1 MKGSWHENTAALN
14 AARPQ
19 LIPQSWRIQ
28 NVYSI
33 LTRRDARLARIEGRL
48 GLIEVA

>member
-1 MKGSWHENTAALN
+1 MKDSWHESAAALI

-19 LIPQSWRIQ
+19 LIPQSWRIR
-28 NVYSI
+28 NVYSM
-33 LTRRDARLARIEGRL
+33 LTRRNARLERIKRRL

>member
-1 MKGSWHENTAALN
+1 MKDSWHENAEALK

-19 LIPQSWRIQ
+19 LILQSWRIQ
-28 NVYSI
+28 NVYSM
-33 LTRRDARLARIEGRL
+33 LTRSDARPERIERRL

>member
-1 MKGSWHENTAALN
+1 MKDSWHENAAASN

-28 NVYSI
+28 NVYSM
-33 LTRRDARLARIEGRL
+33 LTRRDARLERIKRRL